1 MAVTDSALDA
11 EAMTRARALL
21 APAAAGDRMWPVL
34 AAAALAAAS
43 ALIFATAMI
52 VAPPVITEHVVKDAV
67 E

>member
-1 MAVTDSALDA
+1 MAH
-11 EAMTRARALL
+11 ARALL
-21 APAAAGDRMWPVL
+21 APDAAVERMWPVL

>member
-1 MAVTDSALDA
+1 MAATDPALDA
-11 EAMTRARALL
+11 DAMARARALL
-21 APAAAGDRMWPVL
+21 APVSRPERMWPVL

-52 VAPPVITEHVVKDAV
+52 LAPPVITEHVVKDAV